1 MPNPD
6 LLVKAETCPASP
18 PLTCCWNATWQPLTK
33 RGVERR
39 FASAMAR
46 IMALF
51 ALHDAGGLAFVQRGK
66 LELCGDY
73 VADGVREITALK
85 G

>member
-1 MPNPD
+1 
-6 LLVKAETCPASP
+6 
-18 PLTCCWNATWQPLTK
+18 
-33 RGVERR
+33 
-39 FASAMAR
+39 MAR